1 LSESF
6 DQASEKL
13 LAGHPQDRLLSAQ
26 VIAAFGRQYLVR
38 LTDGSEMTCLT
49 RGKKSEVACGDI
61 VEVRR
66 TDHPSV
72 RIGTSSLNGL
82 LPTAQGV
89 IEHIAPRR
97 SLLHRS
103 EANREKIIAANVTQI
118 IVVVAAEPSFNDE
131 LLARCLVAAYDQ
143 KLEVLI
149 VLNKCD
155 LLEAA
160 AAAHKRLAPYSAIG
174 YRVLELSAMQ
184 DVSRLRP
191 FLAGHS
197 SVLVGQS
204 GMGKS
209 TLINALLPDAQA
221 ATREISSALDS
232 GKHTTTHARLY
243 RLENAAASTHNRE
256 AADFTRKE
264 YAGGYPAASLPPSR
278 CGNSRQ
284 TPLVKQLAIRLDRRK
299 TAAKSLVIPHQM
311 AQPQRVGVST
321 LIDCPGVQAFGLHH
335 LSFGRIEQGFV
346 EFAPYLG
353 QCRFH
358 DCHHLHEPGCALRSA
373 VEAGKIDAR
382 RLALFQHITAARH

>member
-1 LSESF
+1 MADSSLRI
-6 DQASEKL
+6 Q
-13 LAGHPQDRLLSAQ
+13 GQI
-26 VIAAFGRQYLVR
+26 VAAFGRQYLVR
-38 LTDGSEMTCLT
+38 LADGSEMTCLT
-49 RGKKSEVACGDI
+49 RGKKSEAACGDW

-66 TDHPSV
+66 TDSPA
-72 RIGTSSLNGL
+72 NGL
-82 LPTAQGV
+82 MSGAQGV
-89 IEHIAPRR
+89 IERIAPRR

-103 EANREKIIAANVTQI
+103 DAFREKIIAANVTQV
-118 IVVVAAEPSFNDE
+118 IVVVAAEPSFSDE

-143 KLEVLI
+143 NLEVLI

-155 LLEAA
+155 LPEAA
-160 AAAHKRLAPYSAIG
+160 EAARNRLAPYSAIG
-174 YRVLELSAMQ
+174 YRVLELSAKL

-191 FLAGHS
+191 LLTGHS

-209 TLINALLPDAQA
+209 TIINALLPDAQA

-243 RLENAAASTHNRE
+243 RLDSAS
-256 AADFTRKE
+256 
-264 YAGGYPAASLPPSR
+264 S
-278 CGNSRQ
+278 
-284 TPLVKQLAIRLDRRK
+284 
-299 TAAKSLVIPHQM
+299 
-311 AQPQRVGVST
+311 

-346 EFAPYLG
+346 EFAQYLG

-358 DCHHLHEPGCALRSA
+358 DCRHLHEPGCALRSA

-382 RLALFQHITAARH
+382 RLILFQHITAARH